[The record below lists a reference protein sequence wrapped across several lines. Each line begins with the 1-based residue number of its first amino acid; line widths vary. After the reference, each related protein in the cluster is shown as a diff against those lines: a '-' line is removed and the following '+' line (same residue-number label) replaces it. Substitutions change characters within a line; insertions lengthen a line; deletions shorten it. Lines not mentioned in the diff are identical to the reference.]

1 MAEPR
6 TIEEVIAR
14 NFAADVAGGE
24 GISPEDAPAVK
35 RPLPPVGHFG
45 YTEEDAEAVREE
57 NKRAGATLENSETIW
72 EPNTGETQ
80 GPVEDAAANTE
91 RAEREAALSARTASD
106 RQGPTGPASVEEGA
120 TGPTGTGDDR
130 GPSPTGATGAT
141 GVTASGKSA
150 GRGLEKDASGPAS
163 GNASERA
170 RERGR
175 GAERSS
181 GRSDNA
187 DKNKQQVPAAQSRSG
202 AASKGDDGDNS
213 NNPGDESDKK

>member
-1 MAEPR
+1 VAEPR

-80 GPVEDAAANTE
+80 GPVEDRAANTE

-106 RQGPTGPASVEEGA
+106 RQGPTGPTSSGV
-120 TGPTGTGDDR
+120 DR
-130 GPSPTGATGAT
+130 GTTGVTGATGASNA
-141 GVTASGKSA
+141 GQGSRRAS
-150 GRGLEKDASGPAS
+150 
-163 GNASERA
+163 N
-170 RERGR
+170 
-175 GAERSS
+175 
-181 GRSDNA
+181 
-187 DKNKQQVPAAQSRSG
+187 KNQQQVPAAQSRSG
-202 AASKGDDGDNS
+202 AASKGDDGDNT